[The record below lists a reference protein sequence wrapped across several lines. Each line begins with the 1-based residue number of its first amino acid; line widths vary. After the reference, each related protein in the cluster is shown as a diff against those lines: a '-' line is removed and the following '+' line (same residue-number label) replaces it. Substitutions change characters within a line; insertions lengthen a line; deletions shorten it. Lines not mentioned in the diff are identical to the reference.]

1 VFAVIL
7 TFLSVADLLLLQV
20 RERQQEIG
28 LLRAVGWRP
37 VFVQRMFI
45 QEGLLLAFC
54 GALPGVLVALFI
66 LMVQHTVQGA
76 IPPALIALGSLLGMM
91 VIGALATLPAIR
103 MAERMQ
109 VVEVL
114 RAE

>member
-1 VFAVIL
+1 MLL

-37 VFVQRMFI
+37 AFIQRLFM
-45 QEGLLLAFC
+45 QEGLILALC
-54 GALPGVLVALFI
+54 GALPGVIVALI
-66 LMVQHTVQGA
+66 VLTVEHSAQGA
-76 IPPALIALGSLLGMM
+76 VPAPYIALGAFGAMLI
-91 VIGALATLPAIR
+91 IGGLAALPAIR
-103 MAERMQ
+103 MAERLQ
-109 VVEVL
+109 VIEVL